1 MMKPKTIY
9 AIQHNATKRIYV
21 GCSTN
26 PSRRVREHFS
36 HLRHGKHPNSE
47 MQKDYDLYGEDYSC
61 YIIEENVPYYNNQ
74 INPRYN
80 TCYDRER
87 MWMCVLKSN
96 ELGTG
101 YNLSKWER
109 PILIDD
115 FPKMQKQAD

>member
-26 PSRRVREHFS
+26 PSRRSQEHLS
-36 HLRHGKHPNSE
+36 HLRHKKHPNAE
-47 MQKDYDLYGEDYSC
+47 MQKDFDLYGEDYSC
-61 YIIEENVPYYNNQ
+61 YIIEKDVPYQGNSKDF
-74 INPRYN
+74 RFSS
-80 TCYDRER
+80 CYDKER

-96 ELGTG
+96 EPETG

-109 PILIDD
+109 PILIENFKKLED
-115 FPKMQKQAD
+115 KS